1 MMKML
6 SCRDLTHQADAFLDG
21 ELSHW
26 KKLQVRLHLSMCS
39 GCSAFMGQMRTTRQ
53 LVKAEAQV
61 SANDDAKIDDI
72 LSAFHT
78 KNSREDMTSSATFG
92 EGKRK

>member
-1 MMKML
+1 ML
-6 SCRDLTHQADAFLDG
+6 SCRDLAHQADAILDR
-21 ELSHW
+21 ELSNW

-39 GCSAFMGQMRTTRQ
+39 GCSAFMDQMRMTRR

-61 SANDDAKIDDI
+61 SANDDVKIDDI

-78 KNSREDMTSSATFG
+78 KNQSG
-92 EGKRK
+92 G